1 MPNLHSV
8 RSSCATFQKASIE
21 SSNQDF
27 FLWCYSL
34 LLKKEQRGHL
44 HAWSRQPQ
52 LPRCLLYIFRLPT
65 LLNLGTY
72 RVSTYL
78 PYVMAVHCKYIQC
91 TAVEVL
97 WKCSETTVLLKKD
110 KCFEIWYFDALS
122 CLWDYCPGFFFTSL
136 MSSQYC
142 ESWTKPWFDSLQ
154 GTFVLNLRPDLKR
167 LDKIW

>member
-1 MPNLHSV
+1 MKNILFDSLKKDGVGAGGGMCWQLLLEKKCPKIDWSLIWSIPNLHSV
-8 RSSCATFQKASIE
+8 WSSCATFLKASIE

-44 HAWSRQPQ
+44 LAWSRQPQ

-78 PYVMAVHCKYIQC
+78 PYVMAVHCKYIQ
-91 TAVEVL
+91 
-97 WKCSETTVLLKKD
+97 WK
-110 KCFEIWYFDALS
+110 
-122 CLWDYCPGFFFTSL
+122 
-136 MSSQYC
+136 YC
-142 ESWTKPWFDSLQ
+142 ESAVKPLYFWKKRN
-154 GTFVLNLRPDLKR
+154 VLT
-167 LDKIW
+167 LDILMS

>member
-8 RSSCATFQKASIE
+8 WSSCATFLKASIE

-78 PYVMAVHCKYIQC
+78 PYLMAVHCKYIQWKTCESAVNHC
-91 TAVEVL
+91 T
-97 WKCSETTVLLKKD
+97 
-110 KCFEIWYFDALS
+110 FEKREMFWNLIFWCPNLS
-122 CLWDYCPGFFFTSL
+122 SGILPGFFF
-136 MSSQYC
+136 
-142 ESWTKPWFDSLQ
+142 FDILD
-154 GTFVLNLRPDLKR
+154 VLSILWK
-167 LDKIW
+167 LDKTMVWQSAGYICLKS